1 MFSLNKLMAFNV
13 LQTLKEYIR
22 IAGYFIFIKNTDF
35 CKNAFETAKKGV
47 FQLLF
52 FLHFF
57 VIIRGNVTTVLS
69 F

>member
-1 MFSLNKLMAFNV
+1 MAFNV

-35 CKNAFETAKKGV
+35 CKNAFQTAKKGA

-52 FLHFF
+52 FFSILF

>member
-1 MFSLNKLMAFNV
+1 MAFNV

-35 CKNAFETAKKGV
+35 CKNAFQTAKKGV

-52 FLHFF
+52 FSPFCSSLP
-57 VIIRGNVTTVLS
+57 IRGNVTTVLS